1 MSWTTLK
8 SLFFLCLAMQVGCVQ
23 LRDRVDECLIT
34 SQDNKL
40 TEKAWRDHRHFWVD
54 QPFQKDF
61 RKGFKAGHS
70 AGLDGE
76 DCPPAI
82 PPRYYWSA
90 ANSGPNAEMR
100 TKAWFDGWWM
110 GSVAATTEGLHNHRR
125 VHVAPHIQASK
136 AEPEIDWSKVTEEM
150 REHLPLVPIPEV
162 PMEETPQELD
172 GKPPVAPP
180 LVPPAVP
187 PAKEPK
193 KDPAKEYNPRVTR
206 PELYL
211 PIQ

>member
-1 MSWTTLK
+1 MSRTTLK
-8 SLFFLCLAMQVGCVQ
+8 SLVLVCLATQIGCVQ

-40 TEKAWRDHRHFWVD
+40 TEAAWRAHRHCWVD

-61 RKGFKAGHS
+61 RRGFKDGYN
-70 AGLDGE
+70 AGLEGE

-90 ANSGPNAEMR
+90 KNSGPQAEMR
-100 TKAWFDGWWM
+100 SKAWYDGWWM
-110 GSVAATTEGLHNHRR
+110 GSVAATTDGLHNHRR
-125 VHVAPHIQASK
+125 VHVAPHILASK
-136 AEPEIDWSKVTEEM
+136 SAPKIDWSEATEEM
-150 REHLPLVPIPEV
+150 KEHLPLVPIPEA
-162 PMEETPQELD
+162 PMNETPLNPD
-172 GKPPVAPP
+172 GKAP
-180 LVPPAVP
+180 LVPPAVAP
-187 PAKEPK
+187 PE
-193 KDPAKEYNPRVTR
+193 KDPGKDPKKEYNPRVTR